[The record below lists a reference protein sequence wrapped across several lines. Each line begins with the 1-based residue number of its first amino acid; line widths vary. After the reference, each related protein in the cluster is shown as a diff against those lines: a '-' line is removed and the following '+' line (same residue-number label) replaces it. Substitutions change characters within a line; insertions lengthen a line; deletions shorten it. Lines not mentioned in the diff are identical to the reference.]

1 MIPPQRITEV
11 DVLTRLILH
20 IKPPNNIP
28 AVTDSASFQRF
39 YTPPF
44 IEKIQEIK
52 QTQPIGAETFFISF
66 LLRK

>member
-1 MIPPQRITEV
+1 MIPPKRITEV

-44 IEKIQEIK
+44 LKK
-52 QTQPIGAETFFISF
+52 Y
-66 LLRK
+66 RR

>member
-1 MIPPQRITEV
+1 MIPPKRITEV

-39 YTPPF
+39 CTPPF
-44 IEKIQEIK
+44 IKKIQEIK
-52 QTQPIGAETFFISF
+52 QTQPDWG
-66 LLRK
+66 